1 MKRIIHLYILAIVM
15 LVFLLGSCTDKSQSE
30 VGLTL
35 IPPSTITNQ
44 VKLDI
49 RGGIRN
55 TTEKDKTYEV
65 SIYWDEE
72 SKAALLYSAT
82 VSIKAGKSDCVKYI
96 LCTQDRVG
104 KHTVI
109 LVVEDGVN
117 VYKMQKPTEI
127 IESSIRSTR
136 KIDGAFVGFYHWSE
150 QEGKMWNP
158 TIKTLTDGQ
167 WKEVVTSMNKLD
179 MNIVVIQ
186 ESFRNQQYVSNHNIE
201 QEGYKG
207 KAFYP
212 SELYSDRMPI
222 TAHDP
227 IEDVL
232 AQADEEGMYVF
243 MGIGMYAWFDYTK
256 GSLEWHKKVAR
267 ELWEKYSHHPSF
279 YGFYVSEENMGDL
292 GAFESDSIKKTQ
304 KQHETLH
311 FFKELKQ
318 YCSEFAPDK
327 PIMFAPNGWG
337 VSEARDKYPILLQY
351 VDIICPFA
359 FARMPENDLT
369 GVEAVNLLQQ
379 FCDDADAHLWLDLEA
394 FLFHEKEYYLIPR
407 PIDEIKNDLY
417 LFDNFEKV
425 VCYQYP
431 GVFNDPEMSV
441 CIGEE
446 STIQL
451 FKEYKAYIDSLEQSS
466 NN

>member
-1 MKRIIHLYILAIVM
+1 MKKNMYLHTFIVVLFSIL
-15 LVFLLGSCTDKSQSE
+15 LSGCTDKSKSE
-30 VGLTL
+30 IGLTL

-49 RGGIRN
+49 RAGIRN
-55 TTEKDKTYEV
+55 TTEKNKSYKV
-65 SIYWDEE
+65 AIYWDKETE
-72 SKAALLYSAT
+72 ATMLHSTT
-82 VSIKAGKSDCVKYI
+82 VSLGPGKSDCVKHVI
-96 LCTQDRVG
+96 PTLDRVG

-127 IESSIRSTR
+127 IGSSVRSTR
-136 KIDGAFVGFYHWSE
+136 KIDGSFAGFYHWSE

-158 TIKTLTDGQ
+158 IIKTLTDEQ
-167 WKEVVTSMNKLD
+167 WKETVHSINKLD
-179 MNIVVIQ
+179 MNIIVIG
-186 ESFRNQQYVSNHNIE
+186 ESFRNQKYVGNHNIE
-201 QEGYKG
+201 QEGYEG

-212 SELYSDRMPI
+212 SDLYSDRMPI
-222 TAHDP
+222 TAQDP
-227 IEDVL
+227 IEAVL

-243 MGIGMYAWFDYTK
+243 MGVGMYAWFDYTE
-256 GSLEWHKKVAR
+256 GSLEWHKKVAK
-267 ELWEKYSHHPSF
+267 ELWERYHHHPSF
-279 YGFYVSEENMGDL
+279 YGFYISEEGMGNL
-292 GAFESDSIKKTQ
+292 GCFEEDSAKIAIRQ
-304 KQHETLH
+304 QEVLY

>member
-1 MKRIIHLYILAIVM
+1 
-15 LVFLLGSCTDKSQSE
+15 
-30 VGLTL
+30 
-35 IPPSTITNQ
+35 
-44 VKLDI
+44 
-49 RGGIRN
+49 
-55 TTEKDKTYEV
+55 
-65 SIYWDEE
+65 
-72 SKAALLYSAT
+72 
-82 VSIKAGKSDCVKYI
+82 
-96 LCTQDRVG
+96 
-104 KHTVI
+104 
-109 LVVEDGVN
+109 
-117 VYKMQKPTEI
+117 
-127 IESSIRSTR
+127 
-136 KIDGAFVGFYHWSE
+136 
-150 QEGKMWNP
+150 
-158 TIKTLTDGQ
+158 
-167 WKEVVTSMNKLD
+167 